1 MPDSFTEAAAAA
13 NPPVAAQATPTPVP
27 SIYNGLRVL
36 AATADQVAGLGVKPI
51 TQQLTDL
58 AHSVVSD
65 VTDHKKQGD
74 MLMGIA
80 GTGEFGE
87 GEGSELEG
95 EAKKLY
101 DGLRVRKAD
110 EVMVQP
116 EVTSRATPTGEGAS
130 LPAEIHANLEKQAGR
145 KLSDDEAVALDR
157 ANLERGMVSAPEG
170 NTNQVREAKRS
181 QLEKPR
187 SDSEQPKKTTK
198 QINADLDAKESKAR
212 LPYIVKS
219 IEKTGS
225 DTWSDGGKR
234 DSWKITLDDGRTHR
248 FYADA
253 GKTSDEALAEGASI
267 IGSNLHV
274 GVPESRLFS
283 TPGKPS
289 LGDIIYKEVDAEK
302 PLTDAEKSVIADG
315 EKKNS
320 YAGMYQ
326 IYKNLAESRGFK
338 LDKQAFEK
346 EYTHAS
352 VTKSE
357 PGDLASSLG
366 LKYKGE
372 LTKDS
377 DVHQFEHPDHPGKT
391 IAVKGKDLTTPEAL
405 KTRMA
410 QKLADFEAGK
420 KLGSR

>member
-170 NTNQVREAKRS
+170 NTNHVREAKRS

-187 SDSEQPKKTTK
+187 SDSEHTPEG
-198 QINADLDAKESKAR
+198 LAKSA
-212 LPYIVKS
+212 
-219 IEKTGS
+219 
-225 DTWSDGGKR
+225 
-234 DSWKITLDDGRTHR
+234 
-248 FYADA
+248 
-253 GKTSDEALAEGASI
+253 
-267 IGSNLHV
+267 
-274 GVPESRLFS
+274 
-283 TPGKPS
+283 
-289 LGDIIYKEVDAEK
+289 
-302 PLTDAEKSVIADG
+302 
-315 EKKNS
+315 
-320 YAGMYQ
+320 
-326 IYKNLAESRGFK
+326 
-338 LDKQAFEK
+338 
-346 EYTHAS
+346 
-352 VTKSE
+352 
-357 PGDLASSLG
+357 G

-405 KTRMA
+405 KTRMT

-420 KLGSR
+420 KLGSK